1 MIAHH
6 SIILIKI
13 MTIQTI
19 TWNIV
24 VKKITE
30 NNVPLI
36 QKRNFSRSVGR
47 ADSIIEDLHVGFQGC
62 RNFIHTI
69 YLVTQ
74 ETTVLWIAMLT
85 SLWLPLDTFITRT
98 LTQFSISVMFVQSEI
113 TLLRTEVA
121 QLKSLLLAHKD
132 CPVTIAQQRNAQM
145 LSKYLNWKSC
155 SKLIKQSIT

>member
-47 ADSIIEDLHVGFQGC
+47 ADSIIEDLHVSFQGC

-98 LTQFSISVMFVQSEI
+98 LTQFFDFCNVCTEWNNTSTNRSCAVKIPTSGAQRLSGHNS
-113 TLLRTEVA
+113 TAKKRTDV
-121 QLKSLLLAHKD
+121 K
-132 CPVTIAQQRNAQM
+132 
-145 LSKYLNWKSC
+145 
-155 SKLIKQSIT
+155 